1 MLRRPSLP
9 SRGLV
14 FVSAVVLVASA
25 AGCTQLLLTSLFMFG
40 KYETP
45 AEFTELKGKKTAVVC
60 RPLVELEYSS
70 SSAADQLA
78 RVTGML
84 LKQKGKKVDVISSQ
98 KIEQWADE
106 HDWEDFAEVGKAVK
120 ADYVVGIEIEEFS
133 LYQGQTVY
141 QGRARVRVTVNDMS
155 KEGDVVF
162 EKMLP
167 EIIYPPSGGVPTSDK
182 SEEEFRRQFTGIVAE
197 KIGRVFYS
205 WDHRD
210 DAAMDSRA
218 LD

>member
-1 MLRRPSLP
+1 MSSPSHRRRRWLP
-9 SRGLV
+9 GL
-14 FVSAVVLVASA
+14 SILALTATA
-25 AGCTQLLLTSLFMFG
+25 GGCTQLLLTSLFMLS

-45 AEFTELKGKKTAVVC
+45 PEFTELKGKKTAVVC
-60 RPLVELEYSS
+60 RPLVELQYSS

-84 LKQKGKKVDVISSQ
+84 LKQKGKKIEIVNPQ
-98 KIEQWADE
+98 KIESWTDE
-106 HDWEDFAEVGKAVK
+106 HDWDDFAEVGKAVK

-133 LYQGQTVY
+133 LYQGQTIY
-141 QGRARVRVTVNDMS
+141 QGKARVRVTVHDMQ
-155 KEGDVVF
+155 KDGDIAF
-162 EKMLP
+162 EKQLP
-167 EIIYPPSGGVPTSDK
+167 EIVYPPSAGIPTSEK

-197 KIGRVFYS
+197 QIGRVFYAY
-205 WDHRD
+205 DHRD